1 MVVGRAVGTPRRD
14 RSKQGKEKKIEGL
27 VFRPSIWMRDRREK
41 FKRESKKEKERGKE
55 TKV

>member
-41 FKRESKKEKERGKE
+41 FKRERKKEKERGKE